1 VNIPYRTVI
10 EPLGGIY
17 VLVGAIGKGAIG
29 EGAIGEGAIM
39 EGLLPKPETS
49 ACEYLIGDKKLEIPF
64 QKGL

>member
-10 EPLGGIY
+10 EPLGGMY
-17 VLVGAIGKGAIG
+17 VLVGAIGK
-29 EGAIGEGAIM
+29 GAIGEGAIM

-49 ACEYLIGDKKLEIPF
+49 ACEYLIGDRKLETPS

>member
-10 EPLGGIY
+10 EPLGGMY

-29 EGAIGEGAIM
+29 VGAIM
-39 EGLLPKPETS
+39 DGALPKPETS
-49 ACEYLIGDKKLEIPF
+49 ACEYLIGDRKLETTF